1 MKSPKSVKALEDLG
15 RVQLSKSF
23 FMRDMLYSEI
33 SNFYGIPNIPEYP
46 DIAIE
51 AGRQFCE
58 NLLEPL
64 QERFG
69 RISIRSAYRSPTLN
83 KYGNENNLG
92 CARNAFNY
100 AKHIWD
106 YRDENGCLGALA
118 TIVVNRYIPYYERT
132 GDWQAMAW
140 YIHDNL
146 PYSTLY
152 FYPKLGAF
160 NIGWHERPK
169 RRIDSYV
176 RPKGT
181 LTKPGMA
188 NHEGDH
194 SAQYKDM
201 LKAMREDRA

>member
-1 MKSPKSVKALEDLG
+1 MKTAKTVASLEVLG

-33 SNFYGIPNIPEYP
+33 SNFYGIQNIPEYP

-51 AGRQFCE
+51 AGRHFCE

-64 QERFG
+64 QQKFG

-83 KYGNENNLG
+83 KFGNEKNLG
-92 CARNAFNY
+92 CASNEFNH

-106 YRDENGCLGALA
+106 YRDKNGCLGALA
-118 TIVVNRYIPYYERT
+118 TIVVNDFAPYYEQT
-132 GDWQAMAW
+132 KDWQSMAW
-140 YIHDNL
+140 YIHDHL

-160 NIGWHERPK
+160 NIGWHEQPK

-176 RPKGT
+176 QPKGT
-181 LTKPGMA
+181 LTKPGMK
-188 NHEGDH
+188 NHEGNH
-194 SAQYKDM
+194 SALYQDM
-201 LKAMREDRA
+201 LKAVANS